1 MSNSKNLDLKFSND
15 FILLLNNVID
25 TKTDLVMHHIKSI
38 NDFYDKGINE
48 IISRGFNI
56 IVDIINDHTN
66 DKSEEDKTTSR
77 TFIKV
82 NMYNVK
88 IETPEMIN
96 NNTLKSQKLLP
107 NIAHAYDKTY
117 DGNLYVDVDID
128 VTIYKEDGST
138 IEKRYSDTHF
148 FLTRIPIMVK
158 SNVCNLHKV
167 DRETLVRLNED
178 PTDAGGYFII
188 KGNEWIIN
196 CLESISMNCCRQFK
210 NTGSS
215 AQHKTEICRTD
226 FISKAGDGYEN
237 SSHIITKLLNKNQI
251 IFEITNN
258 RLRNVQIP
266 FYVLFRAFGI
276 MSDKAIMESIV
287 YCIDTSNGPY
297 GLDEEIEKMKIVVQ
311 QALIGKYKF
320 MDGSKNIYSQT
331 EMLELLS
338 EYIYKN
344 YVKTKTTKTINTRKY
359 NAQAVL
365 AILDNDVLTHIGV
378 TAEDRINKARF
389 LGHMINRL
397 LLAHLNNNN
406 IYETDRDSY
415 TYKRIIT
422 AGTAFAKF
430 FKSQFNSFIVQKI
443 QKKFLKAF
451 KEKAFVDIN
460 IMKTFQDSFNPSEFN
475 KALITSIITGDKTI
489 TVSGQTKANPISSQ
503 MLHRKNQLNYISS
516 IRSITTNSFTNA
528 KQSTRANNMR
538 RVQPSMLGYVCTV
551 QTLTDIKVGVIK
563 QLAISASI
571 SLASSSEFLKD
582 YLLSDEEIIPLNNE
596 LTNNM
601 IYNERLAKVFVNGLW
616 IGCCRNMFD
625 IAKKYR
631 LLRRKQK
638 IHFET
643 TIYTDILFNCLHF
656 YVDNGR
662 LLRPLLIVYSNYD
675 EVKDNENHKGYHQ
688 YIKLTEAHLQGF
700 KSKKITLKNL
710 LDEEVIEYIAAD
722 EQENMMLA
730 ANYEEFMKYEF
741 DPLKM
746 FTHCDIPQAQLG
758 VALLTGPLANHNQI
772 ARSVFQGNQIKQAC
786 SVPNLNFGYKTY
798 KDQYIHIN
806 NEYPLVKTMVTRH
819 FPTMGCNAMMAIA
832 IYDGYNQDDSLIINQ
847 SSIDRGMFNTAHFSF
862 IKTEIEKNEEIRRSD
877 KSDTMNIKSYYNYEK
892 LVNGLIPVGAYVEK
906 DDVVIG
912 KISKLNKS
920 DLVNNDLIYSDQ
932 SIIYKNMEP
941 AHIWDIVRD
950 KNEDGKEFIKIIYYQ
965 YRKSDLGNKYCVP
978 NTNEVLTDSGWK
990 MLKDL
995 TMNDKVCSLVDDQF
1009 IEYVEPIGIYHF
1021 DHDGDMVSI
1030 QSQQIQST
1038 TTLNHKLYI
1047 QKRNKD
1053 YYELAEA
1060 KNVYNKRIKFKKN
1073 GIKLGDDINI
1083 ITLNNVEYDMN
1094 AYLQLLAMF
1103 ITDGWLDKRYPDYS
1117 VITLSF
1123 SKQRKIDFMHKVCE
1137 KLNLKVKTLSY
1148 EKAETSKT
1156 SSVNFMDTKHYI
1168 RDINIAKSFKELN
1181 VGALNK
1187 YLPNLVWSLNQKQSK
1202 LLLDSLVE
1210 FDGHS
1215 RSNYTAYF
1223 TSSKKLANDV
1233 TKLALHAGYSGNLKI
1248 DDSVKTVTIGKRSF
1262 NSNTRYIVKIIKT
1275 KNNPMINHGMV
1286 NRQNGQ
1292 NIGIVKYKGIVSCV
1306 EVPSHVFYMRENG
1319 IPHWTGNSSRSG

>member
-965 YRKSDLGNKYCVP
+965 YRKSDLGNKYCLSGDH
-978 NTNEVLTDSGWK
+978 EVLTTNGWK
-990 MLKDL
+990 YISE
-995 TMNDKVCSLVDDQF
+995 TTINDKIAILENGETLKYENPKEMHMFSMNNEDIAIIDTKMISLKC
-1009 IEYVEPIGIYHF
+1009 
-1021 DHDGDMVSI
+1021 
-1030 QSQQIQST
+1030 
-1038 TTLNHKLYI
+1038 TLNHKIYT
-1047 QKRNKD
+1047 KTKKNNKF
-1053 YYELAEA
+1053 ELIEIH
-1060 KNVYNKRIKFKKN
+1060 NVLNTKEMWFKKN
-1073 GIKLGDDINI
+1073 S
-1083 ITLNNVEYDMN
+1083 LNNNKNIDTFTIPAFIHEKEQYSYCNIDEFTINMN
-1094 AYLQLLAMF
+1094 YWLMF
-1103 ITDGWLDKRYPDYS
+1103 FGLYISEGHIDQKYNIRIS
-1117 VITLSF
+1117 AH
-1123 SKQRKIDFMHKVCE
+1123 KQRVKD
-1137 KLNLKVKTLSY
+1137 KLNEILPLLEFKYKIYKNEENYYYINNRALSQY
-1148 EKAETSKT
+1148 LLQFGKGIE
-1156 SSVNFMDTKHYI
+1156 
-1168 RDINIAKSFKELN
+1168 
-1181 VGALNK
+1181 K
-1187 YLPNLVWSLNQKQSK
+1187 YLPNFVWDLSENQCKILLES
-1202 LLLDSLVE
+1202 LLLG
-1210 FDGHS
+1210 DGYINGNS
-1215 RSNYTAYF
+1215 AEYYTG
-1223 TSSKKLANDV
+1223 SQKLANDFH
-1233 TKLALHAGYSGNLKI
+1233 KLTIHCGYSGKI
-1248 DDSVKTVTIGKRSF
+1248 SIKHKKDEILTIKNNKTTRKTDQYRISVIK
-1262 NSNTRYIVKIIKT
+1262 SNTFLYPKISKKHIKIEKYT
-1275 KNNPMINHGMV
+1275 GYVYCPTVSSGVFMTRKNGKI
-1286 NRQNGQ
+1286 
-1292 NIGIVKYKGIVSCV
+1292 
-1306 EVPSHVFYMRENG
+1306 
-1319 IPHWTGNSSRSG
+1319 HWTGNSSRSG